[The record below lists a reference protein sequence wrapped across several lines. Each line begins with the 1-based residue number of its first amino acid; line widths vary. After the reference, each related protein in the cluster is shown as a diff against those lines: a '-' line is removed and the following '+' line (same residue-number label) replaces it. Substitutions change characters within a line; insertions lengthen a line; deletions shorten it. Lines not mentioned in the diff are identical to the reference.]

1 MEFLG
6 ENIAFIPVR
15 GGSESI
21 PLKNIK
27 KLLGK
32 PLVFWTIEA
41 ALESNIFDKV
51 IVSTDHPKI
60 KSLIAQ
66 SFDDVLIIHR
76 SEDVSSGTASTESVM
91 LEFANKYDFSSITLI
106 QATSPLLTEED
117 LVKGFEIFKKKGVDS
132 LLSVVRQKR
141 FIWDHNKEIGYS
153 PTNYDIHNRPRRQE
167 QKGYL
172 VENGAF
178 YITNKKALIKSKS
191 RISGFI
197 DVYEMSEESYFEI
210 DEPSDW
216 IIVENLLKSRQTFNS
231 GFSQIRAV
239 FSDVDGVLTDSGM
252 YYTHDGH
259 AITKFNTRDGV
270 GFEKL
275 QKAGIITGI
284 ISGED
289 TPMNIKRF
297 KKLGIEHVFLGIKDK
312 LKTITHFA
320 EKHQLKLNEIAY
332 IGDDLNDLEVIQSVG
347 LSACPKNAIEI
358 IQNNV
363 NIMLKA
369 KGGKGVFREFSDLL
383 LSNQDNEKPS

>member
-1 MEFLG
+1 MSFLG
-6 ENIAFIPVR
+6 QNIAFIPVR
-15 GGSESI
+15 GGSKSI

-41 ALESNIFDKV
+41 ALKSNIFDKV
-51 IVSTDHPKI
+51 VVSTDHSKI
-60 KSLIAQ
+60 KRLITQ
-66 SFDDVLIIHR
+66 SFDGVLIIHR
-76 SEDVSSGTASTESVM
+76 SEDVSSDTASTESVM

-117 LVKGFEIFKKKGVDS
+117 LIKGFELFNKKGVDS

-141 FIWDHNKEIGYS
+141 FIWDHIKEKGYS
-153 PTNYDIHNRPRRQE
+153 PVNYDIQNRPRRQDQE
-167 QKGYL
+167 GYL
-172 VENGAF
+172 IENGAF
-178 YITNKKALIKSKS
+178 YITQKEALINSKS

-197 DVYEMSEESYFEI
+197 EVYEMSEESYFEI
-210 DEPSDW
+210 DEPFDW
-216 IIVENLLKSRQTFNS
+216 IVVENLLKSKQISKLDFN
-231 GFSQIRAV
+231 QIRAV

-252 YYTHDGH
+252 YYTHEGH
-259 AITKFNTRDGV
+259 TITKFNTRDGA

-275 QKAGIITGI
+275 QKSGIITGI

-289 TPMNIKRF
+289 TPMNLKRF
-297 KKLGIEHVFLGIKDK
+297 TKLGIEHVFLGIKDK

-347 LSACPKNAIEI
+347 LSACPKDAIDT
-358 IQNNV
+358 IQNSV
-363 NIMLKA
+363 DYILDA
-369 KGGKGVFREFSDLL
+369 KGGKGVFREFADLL
-383 LSNQDNEKPS
+383 LSNWDNDKPS